1 MNTHST
7 SSKRVVIIN
16 NLNSANIEQAIFIL
30 KGSETS
36 LELNN
41 KLICE
46 AQRIIDSYVKRS
58 ENSKCEYLYKLEPKP
73 PKRKVVPKTRGK
85 LFKLIAAGV
94 SAAVLIFA
102 VYLANSLISL
112 IS

>member
-1 MNTHST
+1 MNTRSS

-30 KGSETS
+30 KGGEAS
-36 LELNN
+36 LEMNN

-46 AQRIIDSYVKRS
+46 AQKIIDNYVQRS
-58 ENSKCEYLYKLEPKP
+58 KNPNCEYLYKLEPKAEN
-73 PKRKVVPKTRGK
+73 KIIKKGHGK
-85 LFKLIAAGV
+85 LFKLVAAGV

-102 VYLANSLISL
+102 VYLANSLISF